1 MNITIEKNKDEISL
15 KVNNN
20 GIEYTFN
27 GISADNLKQ
36 LREQIDEA
44 LQKPKATVRVWNP
57 RSRKH
62 DIIEQ

>member
-1 MNITIEKNKDEISL
+1 MH
-15 KVNNN
+15 V
-20 GIEYTFN
+20 GTFRM
-27 GISADNLKQ
+27 GGFPCDLKQ

-57 RSRKH
+57 RSMKH

>member
-15 KVNNN
+15 KVSNN
-20 GIEYTFN
+20 GIKCTFN

-57 RSRKH
+57 RSMKH

>member
-15 KVNNN
+15 KVSNN
-20 GIEYTFN
+20 GIECTFN

-57 RSRKH
+57 RSGKH